1 MKNKLL
7 VACLAVYTLA
17 ISGCGSSPKP
27 PTKFKIEAKEFSY
40 SPSNLTIAAGE
51 TIEIEMTNTGS
62 VEHDFNID
70 KIDLKEKAVSEGS
83 ASMAHDTHGQVAP
96 VHLSLASGKRG
107 KIIFTPSKAGEYEI
121 ACLVSGHKEA
131 GMVGKLIVTP

>member
-1 MKNKLL
+1 MKTKLL
-7 VACLAVYTLA
+7 AACLAVYALA

-27 PTKFKIEAKEFSY
+27 PTKIKIEAKEFSY
-40 SPSNLTIAAGE
+40 SPSILTIAAGE
-51 TIEIEMTNTGS
+51 TIEIKMTNTGS

-83 ASMAHDTHGQVAP
+83 SSMAHDAHGQMAP

-107 KIIFTPSKAGEYEI
+107 KITFIPSKAGEYEI
-121 ACLVSGHKEA
+121 VCSVSGHKEV
-131 GMVGKLIVTP
+131 GMVGKMIVTP